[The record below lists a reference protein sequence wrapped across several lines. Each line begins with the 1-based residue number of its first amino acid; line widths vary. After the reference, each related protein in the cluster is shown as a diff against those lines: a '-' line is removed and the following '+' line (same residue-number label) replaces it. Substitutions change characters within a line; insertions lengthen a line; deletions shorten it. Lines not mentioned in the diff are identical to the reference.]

1 MPIATSAMVL
11 LFAIIIVFHLI
22 LPLYNT
28 NFDAFYSNILAEA
41 HGMLFGIFFMGIMIC
56 WLNQHAERKEKINK
70 FLNDTDDWWYWY
82 SEEPAYKNA
91 GNIKNLN
98 RKRIYKLN
106 LPHCY
111 TWKTTLNKVKLE
123 NSYFNSSDWSDCSLI
138 SAKLRNTK
146 I

>member
-22 LPLYNT
+22 LTLYHI
-28 NFDAFYSNILAEA
+28 NFYAFYSNILAEA
-41 HGMLFGIFFMGIMIC
+41 HGMLFGIFFMHIMIC
-56 WLNQHAERKEKINK
+56 WLNQHAERKQNINK
-70 FLNDTDDWWYWY
+70 FPNDTDDWWYWY
-82 SEEPAYKNA
+82 SEEAAYINA

-111 TWKTTLNKVKLE
+111 LKENYVKQ
-123 NSYFNSSDWSDCSLI
+123 S
-138 SAKLRNTK
+138 
-146 I
+146 